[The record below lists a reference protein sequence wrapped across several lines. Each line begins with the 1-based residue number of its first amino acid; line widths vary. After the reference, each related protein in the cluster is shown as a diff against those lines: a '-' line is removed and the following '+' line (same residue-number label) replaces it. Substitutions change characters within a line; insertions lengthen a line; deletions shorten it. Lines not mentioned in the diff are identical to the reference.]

1 MFQIIESVEDCREA
15 GMHHALDTR
24 VTTHATETATEK
36 VACHKLLRTAEEKAW
51 KLATYTYSQILHLLQ
66 TLTGEKEYNRWE
78 RLFG

>member
-36 VACHKLLRTAEEKAW
+36 VACHKLLRTAEEKA
-51 KLATYTYSQILHLLQ
+51 
-66 TLTGEKEYNRWE
+66 
-78 RLFG
+78 